1 MRFVII
7 GAGGVGGYFGA
18 RLAAAGTEVAFIA
31 RGAHR
36 QAIEESGLRVLSPKG
51 DLHIERPKVYGEPG
65 GAGPCDVVLI
75 CVKMVDTAAV
85 AEAVRPILTGD
96 TAVISLQNGVEAEDM
111 LAESLGRPFVMG
123 GVAYIEAHIE
133 APGVV
138 RHDGEMARIAFGEIN
153 GAASRRQDALHRV
166 CAEAGIDVDASGK
179 IHERIWRKFAMLA
192 PLAGATCLGRCPVG
206 AVRDD
211 PALAGKLEVMVAE
224 AVALARAR
232 GVPLAEGMEGRVMQQ
247 IGQLPWDM
255 KTSMLRD
262 LEAGRRLELPWLNGA
277 IVRLGAEA
285 GIEAP
290 ANADVVA
297 ALTSV
302 VEGAV

>member
-1 MRFVII
+1 VRFVII

-18 RLAAAGTEVAFIA
+18 RLAAAGNEVSFVA

-36 QAIEESGLRVLSPKG
+36 QAMENGGLRVLSPKG
-51 DLHIERPKVYGEPG
+51 DLHIARPKVCGNPGE
-65 GAGPCDVVLI
+65 AGPCDVALI
-75 CVKMVDTAAV
+75 CVKMADTAAV
-85 AEAVRPILTGD
+85 AEAVRPVLDGD

-111 LAESLGRPFVMG
+111 LTQSLGRPFVMG
-123 GVAYIEAHIE
+123 GVAYIAAHIE

-138 RHDGEMARIAFGEIN
+138 RHGGAMARIAFGELD
-153 GAASRRQDALHRV
+153 GKASRRQDILQGV
-166 CAEAGIDVDASGK
+166 CAEAAIDADATGK

-192 PLAGATCLGRCPVG
+192 PLAGATCLARCPVG

-211 PALAGKLEVMVAE
+211 PALAGKLEAMVGE

-232 GVPLAEGMEGRVMQQ
+232 GVALAEGMEGRVMAQ

-255 KTSMLRD
+255 KTSMLHD

-285 GIEAP
+285 GIETP
-290 ANADVVA
+290 ANAEVVA
-297 ALTSV
+297 ALTLL
-302 VEGAV
+302 VEGAA

>member
-7 GAGGVGGYFGA
+7 GAGGVGGYVGA
-18 RLAAAGTEVAFIA
+18 RLAAAGNEVAFIA

-36 QAIEESGLRVLSPKG
+36 RAVEQSGLRVLSPKG
-51 DLHIERPKVYGEPG
+51 DLHIEQPKVYGDPG
-65 GAGPCDVVLI
+65 VAGPCDVVLI
-75 CVKMVDTAAV
+75 CVKMGDTAAV

-111 LAESLGRPFVMG
+111 LTGSLGRPLVMG
-123 GVAYIEAHIE
+123 GVAYIAAHIE

-138 RHDGEMARIAFGEIN
+138 RHSGEMARIAFGELD
-153 GAASRRQDALHRV
+153 GAASRRQDALRRV
-166 CAEAGIDVDASGK
+166 CAEAGIDVEATDR

-192 PLAGATCLGRCPVG
+192 PMAGATCLGRCPVG

-211 PALAGKLEVMVAE
+211 PALAGKLEAMVAE
-224 AVALARAR
+224 AVALARSR
-232 GVPLAEGMEGRVMQQ
+232 GVPLAEGMEGRVMAQ

-255 KTSMLRD
+255 KTSMLHD

-285 GIEAP
+285 GIETP
-290 ANADVVA
+290 ANAEVVA
-297 ALTSV
+297 ALTPLV
-302 VEGAV
+302 AGAG

>member
-18 RLAAAGTEVAFIA
+18 RLAAAGNEVAFIA

-36 QAIEESGLRVLSPKG
+36 QAVEESGLRVLSPMG
-51 DLHIERPKVYGEPG
+51 DLHIERPKVYGDPG

-75 CVKMVDTAAV
+75 CVKMADTAAV

-111 LAESLGRPFVMG
+111 LTESLGRPFVMG
-123 GVAYIEAHIE
+123 GVAHIAAHIE

-138 RHDGEMARIAFGEIN
+138 RHAGEMARIAFGELD
-153 GAASRRQDALHRV
+153 GAASRRQDALRRV
-166 CAEAGIDVDASGK
+166 CAEAGIDVEATDK
-179 IHERIWRKFAMLA
+179 IHEHIWRKFAMLA

-211 PALAGKLEVMVAE
+211 AALAGKLEAMVAE
-224 AVALARAR
+224 AVALARSR
-232 GVPLAEGMEGRVMQQ
+232 GVPLAEGMEGRVMAR

-255 KTSMLRD
+255 KTSMLHD

-285 GIEAP
+285 GIETP
-290 ANADVVA
+290 ANAEVVA
-297 ALTSV
+297 ALTPLV
-302 VEGAV
+302 AGAG

>member
-1 MRFVII
+1 M
-7 GAGGVGGYFGA
+7 
-18 RLAAAGTEVAFIA
+18 
-31 RGAHR
+31 
-36 QAIEESGLRVLSPKG
+36 
-51 DLHIERPKVYGEPG
+51 
-65 GAGPCDVVLI
+65 
-75 CVKMVDTAAV
+75 
-85 AEAVRPILTGD
+85 
-96 TAVISLQNGVEAEDM
+96 
-111 LAESLGRPFVMG
+111 
-123 GVAYIEAHIE
+123 
-133 APGVV
+133 
-138 RHDGEMARIAFGEIN
+138 
-153 GAASRRQDALHRV
+153 
-166 CAEAGIDVDASGK
+166 DASGR

-206 AVRDD
+206 AVRDE

-232 GVPLAEGMEGRVMQQ
+232 GVPLAEGMEDRIMQQ

-277 IVRLGAEA
+277 IVRLGAEV

-290 ANADVVA
+290 ANAEVVA
-297 ALTSV
+297 ALSPL